1 MCGRLSYRPPQLPG
15 AKRVAESAPTER
27 LQPALLDRLTD
38 NEPDSRVE
46 AREAR
51 VLTKNQ
57 LRAAVL
63 RDLASLMNAI
73 RLGASEDLS
82 AYPEVERSV
91 LNYGMPAFAGET
103 ASTLDVND
111 LESGIRTAILRF
123 EPRILAHTLQVEA
136 VATDSVLGWHNVV
149 SVKISAQVWAQPV
162 PLELLLRT
170 EVDLET
176 GQVALAEVM
185 N

>member
-1 MCGRLSYRPPQLPG
+1 M
-15 AKRVAESAPTER
+15 AELAPTER

-38 NEPDSRVE
+38 DEPESRVE
-46 AREAR
+46 SRESR
-51 VLTKNQ
+51 VLTKSE

-63 RDLASLMNAI
+63 RDLASLMNSI
-73 RLGASEDLS
+73 RLGASRDLS

-91 LNYGMPAFAGET
+91 LNFGMPAFSGET

-111 LESGIRTAILRF
+111 LESAIREAIVRF
-123 EPRILAHTLQVEA
+123 EPRILANTLQVEA
-136 VATDSVLGWHNVV
+136 MATDSALGWHNVV
-149 SVKISAQVWAQPV
+149 SVKIAGQVWAQPV

-176 GQVALAEVM
+176 GQVALAELSR
-185 N
+185 